1 MFVPNKVFFSHA
13 RSPFFFFPSLSI
25 TGLMVKRAVVV
36 DHEAG
41 ARLANILLAAAA
53 KSNTYGDDDG
63 A

>member
-1 MFVPNKVFFSHA
+1 
-13 RSPFFFFPSLSI
+13 
-25 TGLMVKRAVVV
+25 MVKRAVVV